1 MNLHYLLLQSAMR
14 LYTSARVYD
23 KDGCL
28 IDLCRMDPEMDD
40 GTGVAALAENGILT
54 SPVINPVLFSVNEQI
69 YYGLVQAPERDY
81 LLGPTRFLLDTPT
94 GRITPP
100 RMKTDIPLP
109 GIDLEPLLR
118 LIPDC
123 SLQILAED
131 TVTLYNL
138 EHDDITEYMDPATLI
153 EASIYPPGQSEDTME
168 TMVMTMFDQVENSFV
183 HNPYNHEKLEVSY
196 VRNGDVESLRTL
208 LKERFPGRYGRLSD
222 NPIQQEIYLGI
233 VAITLA
239 SRAAIDAG
247 LHPETA
253 FYLSDVSI
261 HRIGTSRDVNEIIRL
276 TVEAELHYAELV
288 REMKLS
294 GDDDETAEENLHV
307 SRCKDYIFAH
317 MHGKITVQEIAAAI
331 GLETNY
337 LSTLFKRCEK
347 KTLKT
352 YITEEKVKLI
362 KNLLTFST
370 YSYIEIANYLGFASQ
385 SHMGMEFKRVT
396 GMTPGEYRSRYVRED
411 FIKDSIDE

>member
-1 MNLHYLLLQSAMR
+1 MNIHYLLQQSAMR

-28 IDLCRMDPEMDD
+28 LELCRMDPELDD
-40 GTGVAALAENGILT
+40 GNVVAALTENGILVA
-54 SPVINPVLFSVNEQI
+54 PDINPILFSVNEQI

-81 LLGPTRFLLDTPT
+81 LLGPTHFLLDTPA
-94 GRITPP
+94 GRIAPP

-109 GIDLEPLLR
+109 EIDLEPLLR

-138 EHDDITEYMDPATLI
+138 EHDDLREYMDPATLI
-153 EASIYPPGQSEDTME
+153 ETSIHPPGKSEDTME

-288 REMKLS
+288 REMKLTA
-294 GDDDETAEENLHV
+294 DDEASEENLHI

-317 MHGKITVQEIAAAI
+317 MHGKITVQEIASAI

-337 LSTLFKRCEK
+337 LSTLFKKCEK
-347 KTLKT
+347 KTLKN

-385 SHMGMEFKRVT
+385 SHMGMEFKKIT